1 MQSHPVNT
9 EDLVIDQTLLR
20 RYDKTGPRYTSYP
33 TAVQFTD
40 EFSDSDYC
48 QAAALSNVAPSKPL
62 SLYFHI
68 PFCATLCFYCACNK
82 VVTKNRDRATEY
94 LKYLYSEIA
103 MQGELYDNDRVVQ
116 QLHLGGGTPTF
127 LSIEQIEQLLT
138 VSKKN
143 FNLVTNKQRDY
154 SIEIDPRTVSA
165 ETVKDLRALGFN
177 RLSLGVQDFDPDV
190 QKAVH
195 RIQPEQDT
203 LRIIEVAKEQKYES
217 INVDLIYG
225 LPLQTASSFART
237 LDTIIAAAPDRLSI
251 FNYAHLPQLF
261 MPQRRIKE
269 AELPTAEQ
277 KLDML
282 SGTVEQLTSA
292 GYVYIG
298 MDHFAKPDDS
308 LVKARNQHKLHRN
321 FQGYASHA
329 DCDLIGM
336 GVTSISKVANC
347 YSQNIKTLDEYYAVV
362 AQQKLPVS
370 RGINLDKED
379 FLRREII
386 ESLMCYGEID
396 FAEFEKRYEINFN
409 NYFSKELEDLE
420 VMQSDGLIERNSQ
433 RVTVLPPGR
442 FLMRNIGMVFDA
454 YLHSG
459 QEAPRFSRVV

>member
-9 EDLVIDQTLLR
+9 EDLVIDQALLL

-40 EFSDSDYC
+40 EFSDTDYR
-48 QAAALSNVAPSKPL
+48 QAAALSNVAPAKPL

-82 VVTKNRDRATEY
+82 VVTKNKDRATEY

-103 MQGELYDNDRVVQ
+103 MQGELYDDDRVVQ

-138 VSKKN
+138 VSKEN
-143 FNLVTNKQRDY
+143 FNLITDKQRDY
-154 SIEIDPRTVSA
+154 SIEIDPRTVSVEA
-165 ETVKDLRALGFN
+165 IKDLRELGFN

-190 QKAVH
+190 QQAVH

-292 GYVYIG
+292 GYVYVG

-362 AQQKLPVS
+362 AQQNLPVS

-396 FAEFEKRYEINFN
+396 FVEFEKRYEIDFN

-420 VMQSDGLIERNSQ
+420 KMQSDGLIERNSQ

-459 QEAPRFSRVV
+459 QETPRFSRVV

>member
-1 MQSHPVNT
+1 MHSHPVDT
-9 EDLVIDQTLLR
+9 EVLVIDQALLS

-40 EFSDSDYC
+40 DFSDSDYI
-48 QAAALSNVAPSKPL
+48 QATALSNVAPSKPL

-94 LKYLYSEIA
+94 LKYLYTEIA
-103 MQGELYDNDRVVQ
+103 MQGELYDDERVVQ

-127 LSIEQIEQLLT
+127 LSIEQIEQLLA
-138 VSKKN
+138 VSKES
-143 FNLVTNKQRDY
+143 FNLVIDKQRDY
-154 SIEIDPRTVSA
+154 SIELDPRTVSVDA
-165 ETVKDLRALGFN
+165 IKDLRELGFN
-177 RLSLGVQDFDPDV
+177 RLSLGVQDFDPHV

-195 RIQPEQDT
+195 RIQSEQDT

-225 LPLQTASSFART
+225 LPLQNASSFAQT
-237 LDTIIAAAPDRLSI
+237 LDTIVRAAPDRLSI

-282 SGTVEQLTSA
+282 SCTVEQLTSA

-321 FQGYASHA
+321 FQGYTSHA

-336 GVTSISKVANC
+336 GVTAISSVANC

-370 RGINLDKED
+370 RGININRED

-396 FAEFEKRYEINFN
+396 FAEFEKRYEIDFN
-409 NYFSKELEDLE
+409 YYFSKELGDLE
-420 VMQSDGLIERNSQ
+420 KMHFDGLIERNAQ

-454 YLHSG
+454 YLQSS
-459 QEAPRFSRVV
+459 QETPRFSRIV

>member
-1 MQSHPVNT
+1 MQSPPVN
-9 EDLVIDQTLLR
+9 DLVVDQTLLR

-33 TAVQFTD
+33 TAIQFTD
-40 EFSDSDYC
+40 NFNDADYR

-94 LKYLYSEIA
+94 LKYLFSEIA
-103 MQGELYDNDRVVQ
+103 MQGELYNDERVVQ

-138 VSKKN
+138 VSKEN
-143 FNLVTNKQRDY
+143 FNLVTDKKRDY
-154 SIEIDPRTVSA
+154 SIEIDPRTVSV
-165 ETVKDLRALGFN
+165 ETIKDLRVLGFN
-177 RLSLGVQDFDPDV
+177 RLSFGVQDFDPDV

-195 RIQPEQDT
+195 RIQSEQDT
-203 LRIIEVAKEQKYES
+203 LRIIKAAQEQEYKS

-225 LPLQTASSFART
+225 LPLQTASSFAQT
-237 LDTIIAAAPDRLSI
+237 LDIIIEAAPDRLSI

-261 MPQRRIKE
+261 KPQRRIKE
-269 AELPTAEQ
+269 TELPTAEQ

-282 SGTVEQLTSA
+282 SRTVEQLTSA

-308 LVKARNQHKLHRN
+308 LVKARNENKLHRN

-336 GVTSISKVANC
+336 GVTSISNVANC

-362 AQQKLPVS
+362 EQQKLPVS
-370 RGINLDKED
+370 RGINLNKED

-409 NYFSKELEDLE
+409 DYFSKELEDLE
-420 VMQSDGLIERNSQ
+420 KMQSDGLIERNS
-433 RVTVLPPGR
+433 RRITVLPPGR
-442 FLMRNIGMVFDA
+442 FLIRNIGMIFDA
-454 YLHSG
+454 YLRSSR
-459 QEAPRFSRVV
+459 ETPRFSRLV